1 MREVNPDN
9 QNAALKNILDYLIEF
24 VKNPLQKIAQLP
36 DWNWTSI
43 IIVQITIAVASG
55 VLAGLIK
62 FNLYRIAS
70 GIFLMPFVSTISSS
84 LLSIFFY
91 YYFQFFENRTESFRK
106 LFILVILTSI
116 PFYIFQ
122 IISEYFA
129 PITLIGVGFTCLL
142 GIVGL
147 TENFGVA
154 KRRSTQ
160 LMGFIFGLTVLTWIF
175 ILQAANSLLI
185 FLQPVGGQNLYF
197 FG

>member
-24 VKNPLQKIAQLP
+24 VKNPIQKIAQLP

-70 GIFLMPFVSTISSS
+70 GIFLMPFVSTISSA

-175 ILQAANSLLI
+175 NH
-185 FLQPVGGQNLYF
+185 FTGG
-197 FG
+197 